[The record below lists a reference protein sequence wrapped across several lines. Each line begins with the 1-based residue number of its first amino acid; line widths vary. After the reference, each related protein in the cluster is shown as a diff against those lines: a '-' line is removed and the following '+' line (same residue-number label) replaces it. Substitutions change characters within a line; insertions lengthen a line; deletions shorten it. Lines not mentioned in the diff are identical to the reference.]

1 VQQANDAANLD
12 EGLAVIV
19 RQVKEAAIKPR
30 CDSAGKRLL
39 IDPGQES
46 VEKWH

>member
-1 VQQANDAANLD
+1 VQQVNDAANLD

-30 CDSAGKRLL
+30 DSAGKRLF